1 MIRLIPTVAAAVLIV
16 GSCSSTTG
24 STCRELREPLD
35 PASFLHVIDPGTAAF
50 LTNPPTSGPHISGQ
64 TPIGVM
70 KSAIDPAIQVSILE
84 GGSALIQYDESLDAS
99 GVKLLEQ
106 LSTERVVVAPGV
118 NLPTPVIATAWT
130 WKLTCSEPDSAAL
143 LDFVEQRVSSAPGS
157 D

>member
-1 MIRLIPTVAAAVLIV
+1 
-16 GSCSSTTG
+16 
-24 STCRELREPLD
+24 
-35 PASFLHVIDPGTAAF
+35 
-50 LTNPPTSGPHISGQ
+50 
-64 TPIGVM
+64 M

-118 NLPTPVIATAWT
+118 NLPTPVVATAWT